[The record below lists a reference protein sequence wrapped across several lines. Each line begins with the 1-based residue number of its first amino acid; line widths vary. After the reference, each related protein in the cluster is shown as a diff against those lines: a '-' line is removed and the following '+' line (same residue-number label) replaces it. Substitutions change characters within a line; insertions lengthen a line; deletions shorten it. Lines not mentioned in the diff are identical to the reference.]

1 MSDRVIL
8 VVFPNE
14 LKLSFLAQSPTK
26 RSTTPSTTF
35 FFLGGGGVEV
45 GVGAIVWSVQ
55 QQSLKVN
62 DIWWMRHIIKRQKCS
77 LTQTNE
83 QHCKESIR
91 EHFAGQRSISK
102 FAKYG
107 CFTFVHHLTYRVCRI
122 TGYFNISFLNK
133 MEYVFVMTNDVEIR
147 GVSLSTRIYH
157 EIPIKN
163 FTYKKWNKMGP
174 LCVLKVFESNSLKK
188 KKKYE
193 KGCEEEK

>member
-1 MSDRVIL
+1 MFFPERTKVI
-8 VVFPNE
+8 
-14 LKLSFLAQSPTK
+14 
-26 RSTTPSTTF
+26 
-35 FFLGGGGVEV
+35 FLGSITDKTLYNPFDYILFWGWGGGVE
-45 GVGAIVWSVQ
+45 VGAIVWSVQ

-77 LTQTNE
+77 NLTQTNE

-91 EHFAGQRSISK
+91 EHFAGQRSISN

-157 EIPIKN
+157 EIPVKK

-174 LCVLKVFESNSLKK
+174 LCVLKFFESNLLKK
-188 KKKYE
+188 KE
-193 KGCEEEK
+193 IWERLRRGEINNS

>member
-1 MSDRVIL
+1 
-8 VVFPNE
+8 
-14 LKLSFLAQSPTK
+14 
-26 RSTTPSTTF
+26 
-35 FFLGGGGVEV
+35 
-45 GVGAIVWSVQ
+45 
-55 QQSLKVN
+55 
-62 DIWWMRHIIKRQKCS
+62 MRHIIKRQKCS
-77 LTQTNE
+77 NLTQTNE

-107 CFTFVHHLTYRVCRI
+107 CFTLVHHLTYRVCRI

-157 EIPIKN
+157 EIPIKK

-174 LCVLKVFESNSLKK
+174 LCVLKFFESNLLKK
-188 KKKYE
+188 K
-193 KGCEEEK
+193 EEIWERLRRGEINNS

>member
-1 MSDRVIL
+1 M
-8 VVFPNE
+8 
-14 LKLSFLAQSPTK
+14 AQSPTK
-26 RSTTPSTTF
+26 RSTTPSTTVF
-35 FFLGGGGVEV
+35 KGKRYLMN
-45 GVGAIVWSVQ
+45 ASYNKKTKMQ
-55 QQSLKVN
+55 QPHPNQ
-62 DIWWMRHIIKRQKCS
+62 WA
-77 LTQTNE
+77 
-83 QHCKESIR
+83 SIR

-157 EIPIKN
+157 EIPIKK

-174 LCVLKVFESNSLKK
+174 LCVLKFFESNLLKK
-188 KKKYE
+188 RRNMRKAAKRRNK
-193 KGCEEEK
+193 

>member
-1 MSDRVIL
+1 
-8 VVFPNE
+8 
-14 LKLSFLAQSPTK
+14 
-26 RSTTPSTTF
+26 
-35 FFLGGGGVEV
+35 
-45 GVGAIVWSVQ
+45 
-55 QQSLKVN
+55 
-62 DIWWMRHIIKRQKCS
+62 MRHIIKRQKCS
-77 LTQTNE
+77 NLTQTNE

-157 EIPIKN
+157 EIPIKKN
-163 FTYKKWNKMGP
+163 IPTKNEIKWVP
-174 LCVLKVFESNSLKK
+174 YVF
-188 KKKYE
+188 
-193 KGCEEEK
+193 